1 MDQNSKTMKKKT
13 IQKLIDRYEDGKTTL
28 REEARL
34 RAYFGRDNLVVPK
47 EWEIYRAL
55 FRYETKERGGRRKL
69 PIWSVWTAVAACGA
83 LALALTFGHSS
94 KPDNYAVINGHVITN
109 KKVVEKEAE
118 DALMM
123 VQTNDRETFDALG
136 TMTE

>member
-1 MDQNSKTMKKKT
+1 MKKEK
-13 IQKLIDRYEDGKTTL
+13 IQELINRYENGETTQ

-34 RAYFGRDNLVVPK
+34 RQYFGRDNLVVPE
-47 EWEIYRAL
+47 EWEVYRAL
-55 FRYETKERGGRRKL
+55 FRFETKERTQKRKL
-69 PIWSVWTAVAACGA
+69 PLWGVWTAVAACGA
-83 LALALTFGHSS
+83 LALAMTFGHSS
-94 KPDNYAVINGHVITN
+94 EPDSYAVINGHVITN